1 MRMSQE
7 ISQIEIW
14 NQFIEDGNEDALSR
28 IYADNYDLLFDY
40 GIRFTTNIHIVED
53 AIQDVY
59 INLIKYR
66 KSIGNVKNLQ
76 GYLVCTFRRQLFL
89 DLNKQKK
96 IISTE
101 QMPDGFFDYF
111 KHPDSDSDSNEK
123 EEKEILYS
131 AVKECVSNLTDKQK
145 EIIYLKFEREITYEE
160 IAVILNISVESC
172 YKSIYRSIKSM
183 RCSAE
188 KTLFNVNNQTV
199 GIQSASFM

>member
-188 KTLFNVNNQTV
+188 KMLFNVNNQTV